1 MELAFFGAVTSVA
14 ALFNFRKEKEMKS
27 TYETPEFNVIILN
40 HIDIITTSGG
50 NNGIPE
56 DPGDNDGE
64 WL

>member
-1 MELAFFGAVTSVA
+1 
-14 ALFNFRKEKEMKS
+14 MKS

-50 NNGIPE
+50 NNGIPA